1 MNVAERPVTYVRG
14 LLDRYA
20 GEVVPTKAVATR
32 AGDYASLVSLRKV
45 FGDMRL
51 VDVEPQHIYK
61 YADTRVS
68 RSGKKSPSTARH
80 DVGVL
85 RHAFAKAVEWGLIA
99 KHPFKGE
106 VRLKGAKPRTRYV
119 EDWEIVEALALTP
132 KRKSGSVRMIQAYIR
147 IKMLIGLR
155 RGDLL
160 RLRMSDITGAG
171 IKVKPRKTKNTT
183 GITRTYEWTPEL
195 RAAVDMAIAAR
206 PLDIA
211 PWLFCTK
218 TGAEYF
224 DEDTGRPDGWNSIWQ
239 RFMARL
245 LKETKIKE
253 RFTEH
258 DLRAKCASD
267 AETLERAKQL
277 LGHADSKIT
286 ERVYR
291 RSLRSCDLCADSMCS
306 STLS

>member
-1 MNVAERPVTYVRG
+1 M
-14 LLDRYA
+14 
-20 GEVVPTKAVATR
+20 
-32 AGDYASLVSLRKV
+32 
-45 FGDMRL
+45 
-51 VDVEPQHIYK
+51 
-61 YADTRVS
+61 
-68 RSGKKSPSTARH
+68 
-80 DVGVL
+80 
-85 RHAFAKAVEWGLIA
+85 
-99 KHPFKGE
+99 
-106 VRLKGAKPRTRYV
+106 RLKGAKPRTRYV

-291 RSLRSCDLCADSMCS
+291 RKPEDRATSALIQCAAAHSLDS
-306 STLS
+306 